1 MSKPF
6 TVGRDLRSK
15 NTRKLQWIWRKRRA
29 IDLKNK
35 NMLKKIISSGQTEA
49 ELAALDAAIKMG
61 VSHGG
66 WVPQRRPTET
76 ASLPAKYSL
85 QEMPAHTYSECIE
98 QNVIDSK
105 GTLIIS
111 CGKPT
116 GNLDFARK
124 MTLKHR
130 HQLLGIDLDMTNFIE
145 AAALVHD
152 WIQLRRIDVLYVT
165 GSDAAVNP
173 DVGNHTT
180 FIVESAILLGL
191 MNADSGPQRVHDST
205 GGSSGKSFDMP
216 KTVNEAVDQII
227 VEMSLKDRVKL
238 ANLRREDME
247 PFGVTFRI
255 FIRNRLFQKGANRD
269 LIKSCIAVS
278 GNDDLNESKA
288 AFVIIEKLWQRLK
301 ETHKLKIV
309 K

>member
-1 MSKPF
+1 M
-6 TVGRDLRSK
+6 K
-15 NTRKLQWIWRKRRA
+15 NE
-29 IDLKNK
+29 

-49 ELAALDAAIKMG
+49 EQAALDAAIKLG
-61 VSHGG
+61 VPHGG
-66 WVPQRRPTET
+66 WIPKRKLTET
-76 ASLPAKYSL
+76 GALPPKYRL
-85 QEMPAHTYSECIE
+85 QEMPTDEYSECIE

-105 GTLIIS
+105 GTLILS

-130 HQLLGIDLDMTNFIE
+130 HQLLGIDLDLTNFID
-145 AAALVHD
+145 AASLVHD
-152 WIQLRRIDVLYVT
+152 WIQLRRIDALYVT
-165 GSDAAVNP
+165 GSGAAANP

-180 FIVESAILLGL
+180 FIVESAILLGPS
-191 MNADSGPQRVHDST
+191 NAASGSHIVHDSAE
-205 GGSSGKSFDMP
+205 GSSGKPFDIP

-227 VEMSLKDRVKL
+227 SEMSLQDRVKL
-238 ANLRREDME
+238 ANLKREDME
-247 PFGVTFRI
+247 PFGMTFRI
-255 FIRNRLFQKGANRD
+255 FIQNRLFQKGANRN

-278 GNDDLNESKA
+278 GNDDLNESRA
-288 AFVIIEKLWQRLK
+288 AYVIIEKLWERLK

>member
-1 MSKPF
+1 VPKSF
-6 TVGRDLRSK
+6 TAGQDIRSK
-15 NTRKLQWIWRKRRA
+15 NTRDLQWIWRKRRA
-29 IDLKNK
+29 IDLKNE

-66 WVPQRRPTET
+66 WVLQRRPTET
-76 ASLPAKYSL
+76 AALPAKYRL
-85 QEMPAHTYSECIE
+85 QEMPAHNYSECIE

-116 GNLDFARK
+116 GNLDFSRK

-130 HQLLGIDLDMTNFIE
+130 HQLLGIDLDITNFIE
-145 AAALVHD
+145 AASLVHD

-165 GSDAAVNP
+165 GSDAATNP

-191 MNADSGPQRVHDST
+191 MNADSGPQLVHDSP
-205 GGSSGKSFDMP
+205 GGSSGKPFDIP

-227 VEMSLKDRVKL
+227 LEMSLKDRVKL

-255 FIRNRLFQKGANRD
+255 FIQNRLFQKGANRD

-288 AFVIIEKLWQRLK
+288 TFVIIEKLWERLK

>member
-1 MSKPF
+1 
-6 TVGRDLRSK
+6 
-15 NTRKLQWIWRKRRA
+15 
-29 IDLKNK
+29 
-35 NMLKKIISSGQTEA
+35 MLKKIISSGQTEA
-49 ELAALDAAIKMG
+49 ELAALDSAIKMG

-66 WVPQRRPTET
+66 WVPQRRSTET
-76 ASLPAKYSL
+76 ASLTAKYKL
-85 QEMPAHTYSECIE
+85 QEMSARTYSECIE

-111 CGKPT
+111 FGKPT

-145 AAALVHD
+145 AASLVHD

-165 GSDAAVNP
+165 GSDAVVNP

-180 FIVESAILLGL
+180 FILESAILLGL
-191 MNADSGPQRVHDST
+191 MNADSGPQRVHDAT
-205 GGSSGKSFDMP
+205 GGSSGKPFDIP

-227 VEMSLKDRVKL
+227 LEMSLKDRVKL

-288 AFVIIEKLWQRLK
+288 AFVIIEKLWERLK